1 MNFNIMKTS
10 RSKLKNRVGLDIG
23 NSSVKMIE
31 VSSSGESVSLVCL
44 GMAKASLSVREPL
57 IETIKSLS
65 KEINITAKEAVISVS
80 GASAIV
86 RFVSMP
92 KMRDDELK
100 GAIRFEAEK
109 HIPFP
114 INDCI
119 VDYQVLKKNDKEG
132 KLEILLVAAKKDS
145 IMNKVSI
152 AEESGFSVS
161 AVDVDTFAVAN
172 AFLKSPSHASA
183 GKAVA
188 LLNIGANFTNVG
200 IVKDEVLCFAR
211 DITIGGNDFNQA
223 ISKALNIDIKSAE
236 DIKLMPKDRIQDI
249 AACMKGVTSNLLDE
263 TRLSLNYYENQSG
276 KGVDEI
282 YISGGSSVIP
292 SLEAL
297 FHEAFESK
305 PVFWDPLNCLD
316 KSHGGFDVAF
326 AEKMRGSFAVA
337 VGLALR

>member
-1 MNFNIMKTS
+1 MNFNITKTNQP
-10 RSKLKNRVGLDIG
+10 KLKNRVGLDIG
-23 NSSVKMIE
+23 SSSVKIVE
-31 VSSSGESVSLVCL
+31 IASSGESASLICL
-44 GMAKASLSVREPL
+44 GMTKASSSVREPL
-57 IETIKSLS
+57 IEAIRSLS
-65 KEINITAKEAVISVS
+65 KEINVTAKEAVISVS
-80 GASAIV
+80 GASVMV

-119 VDYQVLKKNDKEG
+119 IDHQILRKNDKEG

-172 AFLKSPSHASA
+172 AFLRSPSHATA
-183 GKAVA
+183 GKAAA
-188 LLNIGANFTNVG
+188 LLNIGSNFTNVG
-200 IVKDEVLCFAR
+200 IVKDGVLCFAR
-211 DITIGGNDFNQA
+211 DIIIGGNDFNQA
-223 ISKALNIDIKSAE
+223 IAKTLNIDIKSAE
-236 DIKLMPKDRIQDI
+236 DIKLSSKERLQEI
-249 AACMKGVTSNLLDE
+249 AACMKGVTGNLLDE
-263 TRLSLNYYENQSG
+263 TRLSLNYYENQCG
-276 KGVDEI
+276 RGVDEI
-282 YISGGSSVIP
+282 YISGASAVIP

-297 FHEAFESK
+297 FQEAFESK
-305 PVFWDPLNCLD
+305 PVFWDPLSCLD
-316 KSHGGFDVAF
+316 KSRGAFDAAL
-326 AEKMRGSFAVA
+326 AEKMKSSFAVA